1 MQDIWDELLQW
12 TSAGRPLAL
21 ARVIQTWGSSPR
33 GVGAAMIVGEDLQVA
48 GSVSGGCIEGA
59 VIEEALQV
67 LKTGVP
73 RKVSYGVED
82 EKAWSVGL
90 SCGGQVTVFV
100 ERHLANAAPAVWQAL
115 QEAVQQNQPTIL
127 LTQLEP
133 AVEPHLLVYP
143 DGRLGGAWGQG
154 QGEAVAAALE
164 AYSQRLNQVVEIAGK
179 QVFVQVFPRR
189 DRLLII
195 GAVHITIPLVA
206 FARTLDFETTVVD
219 PRQVFATPE
228 RFALPPHHLV
238 SQWPGQALSAW
249 EFDDDT
255 YAVLLTHDPKI
266 DDEALHILLRQPVA
280 YIGAL
285 GSRKTHAKRCERLR
299 EAGFGQEEITRIK
312 GPAGLDIGARTPA
325 EIALS
330 IMAQITAVRR
340 ARQAHG

>member
-1 MQDIWDELLQW
+1 MQDIWNELLQW

-73 RKVSYGVED
+73 RKISYGVED

-90 SCGGQVTVFV
+90 SCGGQVTVLV
-100 ERHLANAAPAVWQAL
+100 EKHLAGAAQAVWQTL
-115 QEAVQQNQPTIL
+115 QEAVRQNQPAIL

-133 AVEPHLLVYP
+133 AAEPHLLVYP
-143 DGRLGGAWGQG
+143 DGRLVGTWGERG
-154 QGEAVAAALE
+154 DGAVAAALD
-164 AYSQRLNQVVEIAGK
+164 AYQHRLNQVVEIAGK

-195 GAVHITIPLVA
+195 GATHITIPLVG
-206 FARTLDFETTVVD
+206 FARALDFETTVVD
-219 PRQVFATPE
+219 PRQVFAAPE
-228 RFALPPHHLV
+228 RFAIPPDHLV
-238 SQWPGQALSAW
+238 SQWPAQALSGW
-249 EFDDDT
+249 GFDEDT

-266 DDEALHILLRQPVA
+266 DDTALHVLLRQPVA

-299 EAGFGQEEITRIK
+299 EAGFDPSEIARIK
-312 GPAGLDIGARTPA
+312 GPVGLDIGAQTPA

-330 IMAQITAVRR
+330 IMAEVTAIRR
-340 ARQAHG
+340 GRG

>member
-1 MQDIWDELLQW
+1 MQDIWNELLQW
-12 TSAGRPLAL
+12 TGAGRPLAL
-21 ARVIQTWGSSPR
+21 ARVIQTWGSAPR
-33 GVGAAMIVGEDLQVA
+33 RVGAAMIVGEDLQVA

-90 SCGGQVTVFV
+90 SCGGQVTVLV
-100 ERHLANAAPAVWQAL
+100 EKHLAGAAPALWQAL
-115 QEAVQQNQPTIL
+115 QSAVQQHQPTML
-127 LTQLEP
+127 LTQLAP
-133 AVEPHLLVYP
+133 AAEPHLLVYP
-143 DGRLGGAWGQG
+143 DGRLVGTWGKG
-154 QGEAVAAALE
+154 EGEAVAAALE
-164 AYSQRLNQVVEIAGK
+164 AYEHRLNQVVEIAGK
-179 QVFVQVFPRR
+179 QVFIQVFPRR

-195 GAVHITIPLVA
+195 GAGHITIPLVG
-206 FARTLDFETTVVD
+206 FAHALDFETTVVD
-219 PRQVFATPE
+219 PRQVFATLE
-228 RFALPPHHLV
+228 RFAVLPDHLL
-238 SQWPGQALSAW
+238 SQWPDQALSAW

-266 DDEALHILLRQPVA
+266 DDTALHLLLRQPVA

-299 EAGFGQEEITRIK
+299 EAGFHQEEIARIH
-312 GPAGLDIGARTPA
+312 GPAGLDINAQTPA

-330 IMAQITAVRR
+330 IMAEITAARN